1 MMRGTGRG
9 GRGGGGRRPKIEPAP
24 PPPQQQHRPS
34 IISYNTNPRD
44 SDASFSSIN
53 NGNHRR
59 TGSSTGG
66 RNYDLPINDKRFQ
79 NQALKRINA
88 YLLSHST
95 SIYLKP
101 PLPSAKDITDCIRFL
116 FLRLSYTDSASDLT
130 VKIDEDLP
138 ILLDFMSC
146 PFKITKSALK
156 APGTPHSWPN
166 LCAVIHWLV
175 EICVY
180 SDHVNSSNSTSTST
194 GMRCN
199 KLLDYALRSY
209 EHFIAGDDDLVD
221 QLDNEFREKLELE
234 RGSVENTVKELQDE
248 IVSLERKIE
257 GLRSKPSARD
267 ALEKEKAMLE
277 DDVKK
282 FNVIIN
288 GLSSGIET
296 LENGIK
302 EKEKELE
309 AKYVEHRRICE
320 ENEELKKTID
330 AQTVNMRDAD
340 RMKRE
345 LHAVERDI
353 AEAEEAKNMWEEKSW
368 DLDSKIS
375 YTFKELVNLSIE
387 CNQAIRRLKLE
398 NEFQYVLNPKGSTP
412 ADVMG
417 IDYKT
422 LKVALTALT
431 DDIKKNS
438 VAKLE
443 EQISL
448 QQQWTE
454 NSMKLEAKRILL
466 AELQSKIDALESQL
480 SMMKKET
487 EEFTMKCNMEGK
499 RMIEDFERETHNV
512 EIMEKEAE
520 EYVKLSNLKLEETIK
535 QQEEEIQACA
545 RELLALVDS
554 VSKYKESMESIIS
567 EMKTGLSETAEAV
580 ETSFRGSLPANF
592 DTFSDLVNLQ

>member
-1 MMRGTGRG
+1 MRGTGRG

-53 NGNHRR
+53 NGNHHR

-194 GMRCN
+194 GMRSN
-199 KLLDYALRSY
+199 KLFDYALRSY

-221 QLDNEFREKLELE
+221 QLDNEFRERLELE
-234 RGSVENTVKELQDE
+234 RGSVENRVKELQDE
-248 IVSLERKIE
+248 IVSLERQIE
-257 GLRSKPSARD
+257 CLRSKPSARD

-282 FNVIIN
+282 FNAIIN

-345 LHAVERDI
+345 LQAVERDI

-375 YTFKELVNLSIE
+375 HTFKEL
-387 CNQAIRRLKLE
+387 
-398 NEFQYVLNPKGSTP
+398 
-412 ADVMG
+412 
-417 IDYKT
+417 
-422 LKVALTALT
+422 
-431 DDIKKNS
+431 NS

-466 AELQSKIDALESQL
+466 AELQSKIDTLESQL

-499 RMIEDFERETHNV
+499 RMMEDFERETRNV
-512 EIMEKEAE
+512 EIMEKEAG
-520 EYVKLSNLKLEETIK
+520 EYVKQLSNLKLEETIK

-592 DTFSDLVNLQ
+592 DTSSDLVNLQ